1 MLTVPEDERTAWM
14 SPFLT
19 KTASGSNAFNQ
30 QIKDSI
36 MFEYHDCQHTNA
48 LPMVDLIFARDL
60 LSFLDEKA
68 QQSVSQDFL
77 EKLKGNGC
85 VVLGENETVP
95 DSGEFLEHTA
105 GAITVFA
112 KQ

>member
-1 MLTVPEDERTAWM
+1 MEINLVADADE
-14 SPFLT
+14 
-19 KTASGSNAFNQ
+19 
-30 QIKDSI
+30 KDN
-36 MFEYHDCQHTNA
+36 DQ
-48 LPMVDLIFARDL
+48 D
-60 LSFLDEKA
+60 LDEKA